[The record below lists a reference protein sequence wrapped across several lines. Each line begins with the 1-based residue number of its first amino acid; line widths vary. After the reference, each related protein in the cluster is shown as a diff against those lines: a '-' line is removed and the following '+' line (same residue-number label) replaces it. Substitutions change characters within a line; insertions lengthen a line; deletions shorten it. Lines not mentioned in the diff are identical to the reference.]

1 MLKPDQRIDPVSH
14 TIDAERCLELVDIH
28 DFTDDELRHA
38 GAGLSQVVNDR
49 RELSANY
56 PTIARNYSTP
66 AEAYGRLVTVGKN
79 KDVGFFA
86 RLIVVTKDGD
96 LSETLGMATTYNA
109 TPGISDYERGKV
121 SDERLKALY
130 RKMQTNVTFWCG
142 ERS

>member
-1 MLKPDQRIDPVSH
+1 MI
-14 TIDAERCLELVDIH
+14 
-28 DFTDDELRHA
+28 
-38 GAGLSQVVNDR
+38 VVNYR
-49 RELSANY
+49 QTIRLSLEIIVLLQK
-56 PTIARNYSTP
+56 PIL
-66 AEAYGRLVTVGKN
+66 GLVTVGKN

-109 TPGISDYERGKV
+109 TPGIGDYERGKV

-142 ERS
+142 REIKIGTDSGDGL